1 MAKNILYTSTDMLY
15 TVAGASI
22 LTGIVYAVTLAIGF

>member
-1 MAKNILYTSTDMLY
+1 MEKKLIFSQTDMLY

-22 LTGIVYAVTLAIGF
+22 LTGFLYFIMLM

>member
-1 MAKNILYTSTDMLY
+1 MAKNVLYTSSDMLY
-15 TVAGASI
+15 TVAGAGI

>member
-1 MAKNILYTSTDMLY
+1 MEKKLIFSQADMLY

-22 LTGIVYAVTLAIGF
+22 LTGILYFIMLM